1 MFPSVKHLVQ
11 TIVVEYDLVVLKNG
25 TIRTERKIR
34 VAIEEYVFGRIS
46 KLFYASSML
55 SLVLLNAD
63 NVDCADRFNSCYHTS
78 EVYKNDRVTYCNL

>member
-46 KLFYASSML
+46 KLF
-55 SLVLLNAD
+55 
-63 NVDCADRFNSCYHTS
+63 
-78 EVYKNDRVTYCNL
+78 